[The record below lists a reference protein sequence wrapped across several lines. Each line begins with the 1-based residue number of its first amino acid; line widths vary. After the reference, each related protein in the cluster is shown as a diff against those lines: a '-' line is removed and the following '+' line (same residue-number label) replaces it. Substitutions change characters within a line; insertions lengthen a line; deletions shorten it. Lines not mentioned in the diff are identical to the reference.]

1 MKRRGILHL
10 YACTVFVLLTGLVA
24 CGSKAT
30 PTMVAIPLT
39 PTRTTLPS
47 TLTPSTFPTVSETLS
62 QVSTPTQISSL
73 TSVYQNAFAV
83 AFSADG
89 RFLAFNSDIDGLIP
103 EDQNH
108 TMDPFIYQ
116 TDNES
121 IQRISAEED
130 LPGLAA
136 SLSAN
141 GHYLLFGARSN
152 SLEPAADHYNF
163 VYLRDLKTGQ
173 DELIDFTP
181 LEKQLKVSGIWVS
194 LSPDGHFLALEVIS
208 DHWSIYLLERPTGKI
223 IPVSVNPDG
232 QFTNADSYEPIFS
245 PDGDYLAF
253 VSSASNLVA
262 GDKPCSETNLN
273 CGDVFIYEIATGRL
287 ERIPAQLR
295 FTMGN
300 PYPYLTISEKAHWL
314 AWTELEEPS
323 PTFHP
328 VIRMFDRT
336 TGKMETVCAG
346 VEPSCTGHSPSIS
359 ADGRWLA
366 FSTVTE
372 TNASGQPLPDTYAQV
387 YLLDHQTGQLTL
399 VSADSSGTPGNGESG
414 IISLQQEGFSSDVR
428 VSGDG
433 RFVAFSS
440 QAANLLP
447 EGVEKRKCF
456 DAIIVG
462 AYPCYDLF
470 LYDRQSEELNW
481 VSRPK

>member
-1 MKRRGILHL
+1 
-10 YACTVFVLLTGLVA
+10 
-24 CGSKAT
+24 
-30 PTMVAIPLT
+30 
-39 PTRTTLPS
+39 
-47 TLTPSTFPTVSETLS
+47 
-62 QVSTPTQISSL
+62 
-73 TSVYQNAFAV
+73 
-83 AFSADG
+83 
-89 RFLAFNSDIDGLIP
+89 
-103 EDQNH
+103 
-108 TMDPFIYQ
+108 
-116 TDNES
+116 
-121 IQRISAEED
+121 
-130 LPGLAA
+130 
-136 SLSAN
+136 
-141 GHYLLFGARSN
+141 
-152 SLEPAADHYNF
+152 
-163 VYLRDLKTGQ
+163 
-173 DELIDFTP
+173 
-181 LEKQLKVSGIWVS
+181 
-194 LSPDGHFLALEVIS
+194 VIS

-245 PDGDYLAF
+245 PDGGYLAF

-295 FTMGN
+295 FTTGN

-323 PTFHP
+323 PSFHP

-366 FSTVTE
+366 FSALAE
-372 TNASGQPLPDTYAQV
+372 TDASGQPLPDTYAQV

-399 VSADSSGTPGNGESG
+399 VSADSSGTPGNGTSG

-470 LYDRQSEELNW
+470 IYDRQSEELNW